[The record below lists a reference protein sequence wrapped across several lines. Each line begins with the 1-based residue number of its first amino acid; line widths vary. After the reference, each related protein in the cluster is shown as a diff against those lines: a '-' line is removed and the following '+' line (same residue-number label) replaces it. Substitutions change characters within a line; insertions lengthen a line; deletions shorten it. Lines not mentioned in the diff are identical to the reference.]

1 MQQTQLHNRGGQS
14 EDSSLSSFSKEEVL
28 RIQSQLRQV
37 LGPEHIS
44 TRQGSGNV
52 RLSYIEGWR
61 IISIANQIFGFDGW
75 RSSIQS
81 FSIDYVDQLE
91 GGRLNVGASCMM
103 RITLRDGT
111 YKEDI
116 GFGMIENAKSKGMA
130 FEKVK
135 KEAVTD
141 AIKRAMRQFGNVLG
155 NCVYDK
161 EFVKSISQFP
171 KQPRGRVQ
179 SEDLYRY
186 SDLVIAYCPS
196 RVLGRNSLLDR
207 RSEGTVDFDMYDLDD
222 DAFDGIGM
230 METDR
235 PIIPESPTPRAYD
248 HQPAPPTNV
257 YNQQTTPARV
267 DPASG
272 PRWRPASAPVS
283 HSNAAGN
290 GPSPSPGGP
299 HIANP
304 QAKHFAVYNMA
315 SKTLK
320 QVARVITAHRQR
332 EGGGFMVRR
341 PLPSGGL
348 ESADP
353 FLMLDHLGPVYYGP
367 GEAVG
372 APDHPHRGFETV
384 TYMLDGEFE
393 HHDSHGN
400 HGILKPGWVQWMTA
414 GSGVIHSEMPSDK
427 LLKEG
432 GNFHGFQ
439 IWVNLPAKDKMIRPR
454 YQDVPPE
461 DIPWFESADGQTKV
475 KVIAGEVENVKA
487 NIDTHTPVY
496 FLDLRT
502 TGKYSLRIPEG
513 MDAMAYNY
521 HTAAILV
528 GQEKTKLAESQL
540 AILKT
545 HGEPVTFE
553 AAEDAEGSEGKKEA
567 RVLILAGTPIGEKVA
582 KYGPFVMNTDEELYQ
597 ALADVEAGRF
607 GTIPGSSERRR
618 KTDEANER
626 RLQAGK
632 H

>member
-14 EDSSLSSFSKEEVL
+14 EDSSLSSFGKEEVL

-186 SDLVIAYCPS
+186 SDLVSRDIGSHHGYQQQDGFRSAASALGGLNDSGPAAEAQSRIAPPE
-196 RVLGRNSLLDR
+196 SLDVTDR

-290 GPSPSPGGP
+290 GPSPSPGGR
-299 HIANP
+299 
-304 QAKHFAVYNMA
+304 
-315 SKTLK
+315 
-320 QVARVITAHRQR
+320 VAQ
-332 EGGGFMVRR
+332 
-341 PLPSGGL
+341 
-348 ESADP
+348 
-353 FLMLDHLGPVYYGP
+353 
-367 GEAVG
+367 
-372 APDHPHRGFETV
+372 
-384 TYMLDGEFE
+384 
-393 HHDSHGN
+393 
-400 HGILKPGWVQWMTA
+400 
-414 GSGVIHSEMPSDK
+414 GSV
-427 LLKEG
+427 
-432 GNFHGFQ
+432 
-439 IWVNLPAKDKMIRPR
+439 
-454 YQDVPPE
+454 
-461 DIPWFESADGQTKV
+461 
-475 KVIAGEVENVKA
+475 
-487 NIDTHTPVY
+487 
-496 FLDLRT
+496 
-502 TGKYSLRIPEG
+502 
-513 MDAMAYNY
+513 
-521 HTAAILV
+521 
-528 GQEKTKLAESQL
+528 
-540 AILKT
+540 
-545 HGEPVTFE
+545 
-553 AAEDAEGSEGKKEA
+553 
-567 RVLILAGTPIGEKVA
+567 
-582 KYGPFVMNTDEELYQ
+582 
-597 ALADVEAGRF
+597 
-607 GTIPGSSERRR
+607 PGSSSASAARNLFPKPPQPHPPRPAIPAQSPGVAMPANRRPSFA
-618 KTDEANER
+618 EASGFMSAA
-626 RLQAGK
+626 QATPPRQTRPTSSGNGSMPATNGRPPPR
-632 H
+632 